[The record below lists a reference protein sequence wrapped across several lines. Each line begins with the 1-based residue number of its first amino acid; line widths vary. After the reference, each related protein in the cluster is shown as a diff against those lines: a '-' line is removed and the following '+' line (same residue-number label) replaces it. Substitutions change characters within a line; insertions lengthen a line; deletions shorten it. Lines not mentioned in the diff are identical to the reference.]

1 MSILFICD
9 FTEPCV
15 RNKKSTTFAQALGRT
30 GCPTPW
36 ADADGFLDYLKASL
50 PVGAARPIEDIRA
63 GGLAKGCQ
71 AKTIETGPALVC
83 SLCSEHPGWINFIGL
98 RKLGCCRAAVEPK
111 TIPAND
117 FDNPVYSNA
126 MTSNG

>member
-1 MSILFICD
+1 MCEKQEINSQCKDLTRFD
-9 FTEPCV
+9 
-15 RNKKSTTFAQALGRT
+15 QARGRT

-36 ADADGFLDYLKASL
+36 ADADGFVDYLKASL

-83 SLCSEHPGWINFIGL
+83 SLCSEHPGWSGWNCIELPFFPTVDGL
-98 RKLGCCRAAVEPK
+98 KYALVKPGLTRVE
-111 TIPAND
+111 IL
-117 FDNPVYSNA
+117 Y
-126 MTSNG
+126 